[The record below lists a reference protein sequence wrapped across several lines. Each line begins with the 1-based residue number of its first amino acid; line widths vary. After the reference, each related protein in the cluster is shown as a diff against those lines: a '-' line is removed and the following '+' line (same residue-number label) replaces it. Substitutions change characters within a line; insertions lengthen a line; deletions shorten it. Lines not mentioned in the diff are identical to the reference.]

1 MTYRDSLLIDQE
13 EKFQDIK
20 ESSSVIKAFLLLRE
34 LRGNLKLDK
43 AKLEEIQRKKL
54 KDLLKHAYENVP
66 YYRRLLDSNRIKPE
80 DIKGVKDLE
89 KIPLT
94 DKVVLRSMARAD
106 IMAKNVDLRG
116 CVEVFTS
123 GSTGMPAHIY
133 FTRADYELL
142 DLVYLRSFLE
152 NGLRFR
158 HKRAFILDPHS
169 FDNKKRWYHRFGLA
183 TYVNIS
189 CFLEIEKQ
197 VQLLKDEKPDFI
209 HGYPS
214 SLKEI
219 AELALELEIKE
230 IQPRIISTAAEM
242 LHKKDRELIASA
254 FGVDIYDRYAARE
267 CGNIAWECNM
277 HAGYHINIDSLIVE
291 FIKDGHPVEPG
302 ERGDVVITNLH
313 SYAMPFI
320 RYRIGD
326 IAVPSSNACP
336 CGMELPLMEIFEGR
350 DEDFIVLNNGRKISP
365 MAVTGT
371 LDHIPGLKQFR
382 VIQEKRELMVVQIV
396 AGAKYS
402 QDVPLKTQNLLRE
415 LVGDEMHIEVRMVS
429 EISKEPTGKVRA
441 VISKVPDAKKSID
454 AIG

>member
-1 MTYRDSLLIDQE
+1 LSPINKKLKPMIN
-13 EKFQDIK
+13 
-20 ESSSVIKAFLLLRE
+20 AFFLLRE
-34 LRGNLKLDK
+34 LRGNLRLNR

-54 KDLLKHAYENVP
+54 KLLLSHAYENVP
-66 YYRRLLDSNRIKPE
+66 YYRSLFDSNRIKPE
-80 DIKGVKDLE
+80 DIRSVQDLVN
-89 KIPLT
+89 IPVT
-94 DKVVLRSMARAD
+94 DKTVTRSMKRSD
-106 IMAKNVDLRG
+106 IMAKNINQG
-116 CVEVFTS
+116 ECVEVFTS
-123 GSTGMPAHIY
+123 GSTGMPTHIY
-133 FTRADYELL
+133 FTQRDLEFL
-142 DLVYLRSFLE
+142 DLIYLRSFLE
-152 NGLRFR
+152 NGLRFKY
-158 HKRAFILDPHS
+158 KRAFVLDPHS
-169 FDNKKRWYHRFGLA
+169 FETKKCWYHWFGLA

-189 CFLEIEKQ
+189 CFWDPREQTKALI
-197 VQLLKDEKPDFI
+197 DAKPDFI

-219 AELALELEIKE
+219 AELVLELEIKE
-230 IQPRIISTAAEM
+230 IQPRIISTAGEM
-242 LHKKDRELIASA
+242 LHKKDRGLIASV

-326 IAVPSSNACP
+326 IAVPSGNACP

-415 LVGDEMHIEVRMVS
+415 LVGDEMHIEIRMVS

-441 VISKVPDAKKSID
+441 VISKVLDSKKSID
-454 AIG
+454 VMG

>member
-1 MTYRDSLLIDQE
+1 MLNPL
-13 EKFQDIK
+13 
-20 ESSSVIKAFLLLRE
+20 LLLRK
-34 LRGNLKLDK
+34 LRGNLRLPR

-54 KDLLKHAYENVP
+54 KDLLNHAYENVP
-66 YYRRLLDSNRIKPE
+66 YYRGLFDSNRIKPE
-80 DIKGVKDLE
+80 DVKVIKDLE
-89 KIPLT
+89 KIPVT
-94 DKVVLRSMARAD
+94 DKAVLRSMKRAD
-106 IMAKNVDLRG
+106 IMAKDVDSRE

-123 GSTGMPAHIY
+123 GSTGMPTHIY
-133 FTRADYELL
+133 FTRKDYEFL
-142 DLVYLRSFLE
+142 DLIYLRSFLE
-152 NGLRFR
+152 NGLRFKY
-158 HKRAFILDPHS
+158 KRAFVLDPHS
-169 FDNKKRWYHRFGLA
+169 FETKKCWYHWFGLA

-189 CFLEIEKQ
+189 CFLDPKEQ
-197 VQLLKDEKPDFI
+197 VKALIDTKPDFI

-219 AELALELEIKE
+219 AEIVLELEIKE

-242 LHKKDRELIASA
+242 LHKKDRVLIASA

-267 CGNIAWECNM
+267 CGNIAWECDR
-277 HAGYHINIDSLIVE
+277 HAGYHINMDSLIVE
-291 FIKDGHPVEPG
+291 FIKDGHSVEPG

-326 IAVPSSNACP
+326 IAVPSGNACP
-336 CGMELPLMEIFEGR
+336 CGLELPLMEIFEGR

-371 LDHIPGLKQFR
+371 LDHISGLKQFR
-382 VIQEKRELMVVQIV
+382 VIQEERDLMVVQIV

-402 QDVPLKTQNLLRE
+402 QDVPLKTENLLRE
-415 LVGDEMHIEVRMVS
+415 LVGGEMRIEVRMVS
-429 EISKEPTGKVRA
+429 EIFKEKSGKIRA
-441 VISKVPDAKKSID
+441 VISKVSNSQKSMD

>member
-1 MTYRDSLLIDQE
+1 M
-13 EKFQDIK
+13 
-20 ESSSVIKAFLLLRE
+20 IKAFLLLRE

-66 YYRRLLDSNRIKPE
+66 YYRGLFDSNRIKPE
-80 DIKGVKDLE
+80 DIRNVQDLE
-89 KIPLT
+89 NIPVT
-94 DKVVLRSMARAD
+94 DKTVIRSMKRSD
-106 IMAKNVDLRG
+106 IMAKNINQG
-116 CVEVFTS
+116 ECVEVFTS
-123 GSTGMPAHIY
+123 GSTGMPTHIY
-133 FTRADYELL
+133 FTREDYGFL
-142 DLVYLRSFLE
+142 DLIYLRSFLE
-152 NGLRFR
+152 NGLRFKY
-158 HKRAFILDPHS
+158 KRAFVLDPHS
-169 FDNKKRWYHRFGLA
+169 FETKKCWYHWFGLA

-189 CFLEIEKQ
+189 CFWDPREQTNALI
-197 VQLLKDEKPDFI
+197 DAKPDFI

-230 IQPRIISTAAEM
+230 IQPRIISTAGEM
-242 LHKKDRELIASA
+242 LHKKDRGLIASV

-415 LVGDEMHIEVRMVS
+415 LVGDDMHIEVRMVS
-429 EISKEPTGKVRA
+429 EISKEHTGKIRA